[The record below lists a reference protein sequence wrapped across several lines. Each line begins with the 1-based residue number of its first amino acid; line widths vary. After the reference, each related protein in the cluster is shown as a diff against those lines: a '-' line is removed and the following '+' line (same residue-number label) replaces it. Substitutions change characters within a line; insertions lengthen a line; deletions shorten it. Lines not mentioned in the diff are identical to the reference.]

1 MLSKFTLSIIFGRDS
16 MLIALLMI
24 AFLGL
29 AGFVIYLLFINDLIN
44 GLLMVFIHII
54 LEILYLGY
62 WSLIYYVISISI
74 HFSYLY

>member
-54 LEILYLGY
+54 LEILYLGVH
-62 WSLIYYVISISI
+62 LISVTHSTQELII
-74 HFSYLY
+74 